1 LLRGEELPAVEGD
14 EVRSQYN
21 EVLRRKA
28 SRQVRLSSIIA
39 QINGDIER
47 EDWGSLA
54 FRADVLASIAESLK
68 GADIWLADHINDGG
82 GK

>member
-14 EVRSQYN
+14 EVNSRYN

-28 SRQVRLSSIIA
+28 SRQARLSSIMK

-54 FRADVLASIAESLK
+54 FRADVLGSIAESLK
-68 GADIWLADHINDGG
+68 GADIWLADHKADCD
-82 GK
+82 